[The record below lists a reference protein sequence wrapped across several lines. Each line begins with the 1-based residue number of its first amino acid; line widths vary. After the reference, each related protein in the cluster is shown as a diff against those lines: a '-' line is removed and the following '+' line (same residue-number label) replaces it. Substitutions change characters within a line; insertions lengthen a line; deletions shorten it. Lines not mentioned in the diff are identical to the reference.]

1 MKALLTKA
9 IVIVA
14 IGLTIFGLF
23 SLNYGALK
31 IGF

>member
-14 IGLTIFGLF
+14 IGLTLFGLF
-23 SLNYGALK
+23 TLNYGFLR
-31 IGF
+31 IGL

>member
-1 MKALLTKA
+1 MKALLAKA

-14 IGLTIFGLF
+14 VALTLFGLF
-23 SLNYGALK
+23 TLNYGTLR